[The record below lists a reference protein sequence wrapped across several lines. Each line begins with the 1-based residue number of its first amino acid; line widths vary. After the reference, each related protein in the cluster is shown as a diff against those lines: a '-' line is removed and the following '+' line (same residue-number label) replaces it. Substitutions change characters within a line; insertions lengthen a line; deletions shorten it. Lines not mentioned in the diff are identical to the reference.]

1 MARLYTQGFE
11 DGTLQ
16 NDTNNLVGNAAGV
29 GSGGRKGAYC
39 LTSSTYPS
47 NIRAYQS
54 PQLTSNP
61 TEIWV
66 RTAFQLAGNAL
77 MTILSLGTPTA
88 DEIRV
93 QAVGGQPVKVLVDTT
108 TRITGLTT
116 LLGGNWYLLE
126 LHYKLPSTPGGS
138 DGRLDLKIE
147 GTSEGSWVG
156 NTAPLGSTAITR
168 VYWWGNGQG
177 LQWNNYDDLA
187 INDNSGASDNSW
199 CGDGYVLAL
208 RPNAQG
214 ASNQWLRNDTNLAAA
229 NNYDRVSEVPPDNA
243 TSYVYSQT
251 VGNKDFYNVPDLAG
265 LLPAD
270 AIRRLWVSAYA
281 SEAVAGGDAFQV
293 GLYINSTEYWSTNQ
307 VLTTLWQAFQ
317 GPVYNTNPNTA
328 AAWTQADVNALQV
341 GIKVV

>member
-1 MARLYTQGFE
+1 MARLYTEGFE
-11 DGTLQ
+11 NGTLQ
-16 NDTNNLVGNAAGV
+16 NDPNNLVGGAAGV

-39 LTSSTYPS
+39 LTSSTYPG
-47 NIRAYQS
+47 NNRAYQS

-66 RTAFQLAGNAL
+66 RTAFQPANGL
-77 MTILSLGTPTA
+77 MTILSLGNPAA

-93 QAVGGQPVKVLVDTT
+93 QAVVGQPVKVLTDTT

-116 LLGGNWYLLE
+116 LQGGNWYLLE

-147 GTSEGSWVG
+147 GTSEGFWIG
-156 NTAPLGSTAITR
+156 NTAPLGSNAITR
-168 VYWWGNGQG
+168 AYWWGNPLG
-177 LQWNNYDDLA
+177 LQWINYDDLA
-187 INDNSGASDNSW
+187 INDNTGTADNTW

-214 ASNQWLRNDTNLAAA
+214 SSNQWLRNDTNLAAV

-243 TSYVYSQT
+243 STYVYSQT
-251 VGNKDFYNVPDLAG
+251 VGNKDFYNLTDLVG

-270 AIRRLWVSAYA
+270 AIRRLWISTYA

-293 GLYINSTEYWSTNQ
+293 GLYINSTEYWSANQ
-307 VLTTLWQAFQ
+307 ILSTLWQAFQ
-317 GPVYNTNPNTA
+317 GSVYSTNPNTA